1 MEMPIFEEVCSRV
14 LRQPRF
20 WMKMFVGGLLSFL
33 PGLNLFAFGY
43 LYRISHLAQTR
54 GLVAL
59 PEWSDWRGLFFDGI
73 KFAVVWLIYW
83 LLPLLLALGVSALFA
98 MIGFGALAYT
108 IVSIMFV
115 FSPIV
120 FGAALYRFNHRG
132 DFSDLLDV
140 ILIIRMS
147 YLAFPRQLF
156 PAFFFFGVFALCPAL
171 YGFSLFVG
179 FTLLIFQTGL
189 SFRSVEHNRSVSF

>member
-147 YLAFPRQLF
+147 YLAFPLHVHQADFLNLD
-156 PAFFFFGVFALCPAL
+156 FGNIVN
-171 YGFSLFVG
+171 
-179 FTLLIFQTGL
+179 L
-189 SFRSVEHNRSVSF
+189 SFFV